1 MYAACFSPLGVG
13 PSEAGALPPLSA
25 AVAPAPGWGLRLD
38 RGAQQV
44 NPSCW
49 QAVCEHV
56 QSTCSFA
63 RPRSVVRHSL
73 SDSARDSSL
82 AGGSPGAAGCERCP
96 SPHLCGVG
104 SVRGAG
110 VTDAP
115 AECSLVCAA
124 AAEAAQ
130 IFTRAASPPGCV
142 LRALQWHCSS
152 PQYRCIAPP
161 RVNCPPSLKQNRNKN
176 EQQLPQAQK
185 QQLTFAGPSWPC
197 SPGSVGLEWSRF
209 RVCSGASDR
218 ETPNFW

>member
-1 MYAACFSPLGVG
+1 MYAACFSPLAVG

-130 IFTRAASPPGCV
+130 IFTRAAVTSWMCSQGLAMALQQPPVQVYSSSQSQLPPFLKTKQKQKREAAPPGPEATAHLRRSLLALLSWLSGLGVEPVSCV
-142 LRALQWHCSS
+142 
-152 PQYRCIAPP
+152 
-161 RVNCPPSLKQNRNKN
+161 
-176 EQQLPQAQK
+176 
-185 QQLTFAGPSWPC
+185 
-197 SPGSVGLEWSRF
+197 F
-209 RVCSGASDR
+209 RG
-218 ETPNFW
+218 E